1 LLACI
6 FNTRHK
12 CTYGTLWSGQV
23 NVLLKGIS
31 STNTEVPPDDR
42 DLEIVGSTCA
52 FLHVTFSTLPM
63 ERSMT
68 GLAYRT
74 EIVPALWSFI
84 KRCHSSN
91 RWPDFAKFGFSS
103 DSLDWLLPLTVFC
116 PVYKLALSPP
126 PPQPLISL
134 CTSC

>member
-1 LLACI
+1 M
-6 FNTRHK
+6 
-12 CTYGTLWSGQV
+12 YLWNNFFDQV

-42 DLEIVGSTCA
+42 ELEIVGSTCA

-84 KRCHSSN
+84 RRCHSSN
-91 RWPDFAKFGFSS
+91 RWPVFAKLGFSS
-103 DSLDWLLPLTVFC
+103 DAPGWLLPLTVFC
-116 PVYKLALSPP
+116 PVYKFSLSLFLSLSFV
-126 PPQPLISL
+126 LICICMCIL
-134 CTSC
+134 CLCHVSN